1 MQCSQPS
8 AGVPFT
14 IEPHSYVLGGID
26 SLPYDVLIILS
37 EIPNRNMKKDTRIV
51 LAIDE
56 TDRSKALR
64 VVNDVKDHIDAVK
77 INWPLILSA
86 GPEMITELSKM
97 TDVICDLKVADI
109 PNTVRLI
116 VEGAVARGA
125 SAVIVH
131 AFTGEDSLKAAV
143 DASGSAEI
151 YAVTE
156 MSHPGGMTF
165 TAKHA
170 EEMAEIGVKCNVDGF
185 IAPATRPERIAD
197 IRKIIGSRKILSP
210 GVGAQGGSAS
220 SAISAGADYVI
231 VGRAIYGSPEPG
243 KVASDMVKEIR
254 SVL

>member
-1 MQCSQPS
+1 M
-8 AGVPFT
+8 
-14 IEPHSYVLGGID
+14 
-26 SLPYDVLIILS
+26 
-37 EIPNRNMKKDTRIV
+37 RKDTRIV

-56 TDRSKALR
+56 TDGKKAM
-64 VVNDVKDHIDAVK
+64 NIVKEVREHIDAVK

-86 GPEMITELSKM
+86 GPEMITKLSKM

-125 SAVIVH
+125 AAVIVH

-143 DASGSAEI
+143 DASGGAEI

-170 EEMAEIGVKCNVDGF
+170 EEMAGIGLRCNVDGF
-185 IAPATRPERIAD
+185 IAPATRPERVAA
-197 IRKIIGSRKILSP
+197 IRDIIGPKKILSP
-210 GVGAQGGSAS
+210 GVGTQGGSAS

-231 VGRAIYGSPEPG
+231 VGRTIYNSAEPKKAAAAIER
-243 KVASDMVKEIR
+243 DIR
-254 SVL
+254 AIL

>member
-1 MQCSQPS
+1 M
-8 AGVPFT
+8 
-14 IEPHSYVLGGID
+14 
-26 SLPYDVLIILS
+26 
-37 EIPNRNMKKDTRIV
+37 RKDTRIV
-51 LAIDE
+51 LAMDE
-56 TDRSKALR
+56 TDGKKAMSIVR
-64 VVNDVKDHIDAVK
+64 EVKGHIDAVK

-86 GPEMITELSKM
+86 GPGMITKLSKM

-116 VEGAVARGA
+116 VEGAVTRGA
-125 SAVIVH
+125 AAVIVH

-143 DASGSAEI
+143 DASGGAEI

-170 EEMAEIGVKCNVDGF
+170 EEMARIGMRCNVDGF
-185 IAPATRPERIAD
+185 IAPATRPERVAD
-197 IRKIIGSRKILSP
+197 IRKLIGSKKILSP

-231 VGRAIYGSPEPG
+231 VGRAIYGSPEP
-243 KVASDMVKEIR
+243 KRAAAEIEREIR